1 MTTADHKLSHGLK
14 GIRMRFTPPAY
25 FPTGP
30 DHPLYQMPFRMMRSQ
45 IEGWP
50 RAIFEDPTW
59 QAPIPGGALFVMEPE
74 AIKTVLQTNAKNF
87 PQGELFRRIMKP
99 AWGKGLFVADEAA
112 WRMQRHA
119 VSGAFRPAEM
129 ASLTPFFTKAAETL
143 LASWHVRAG
152 ERIDIDQ
159 EMIKL
164 TFDVILKTLLSGASD
179 FNDREFLDQID
190 WLSKALG
197 KLKLSYL
204 LSPDS
209 YHKDRPSAA
218 PQARRFLI
226 NAIRTMIAR
235 RRKTG
240 PQGDLV
246 DLLFQGS
253 TPDDDKGLSDELVAD
268 NILGFIMAGHETTA
282 VSLTWVLYIIAAHPP
297 TRTRLLAEIKA
308 VAGEDPIRAKHIPQL
323 IFTKQVICETMRLYP
338 QAFSLTRVAQEATT
352 LAGQKVAAGQRV
364 NIPIYAIHRRAEMF
378 LDPHA
383 FDPDRFSPEK
393 TPPDRFAYLPFGAG
407 PRVCL
412 GAAFAMTEMI
422 SVVATLIRGATF
434 IPPDIS
440 TVWPLAKLSMRP
452 KGGMPMQ
459 IKVC

>member
-1 MTTADHKLSHGLK
+1 
-14 GIRMRFTPPAY
+14 MRFIPPAY
-25 FPTGP
+25 FPTGR

-50 RAIFEDPTW
+50 RAIFEDPSW

-74 AIKTVLQTNAKNF
+74 AIKTVLQTHAKNF

-129 ASLTPFFTKAAETL
+129 ESLTPFFAKAAETM

-159 EMIKL
+159 EMTKL

-179 FNDREFLDQID
+179 FKDHEFLDQID

-204 LSPDS
+204 LAPDS

-235 RRKTG
+235 RRATG

-246 DLLFQGS
+246 DLLIQGR

-282 VSLTWVLYIIAAHPP
+282 VTLTWVLYVIAAHPP
-297 TRTRLLAEIKA
+297 TRTRLLLEIKD
-308 VAGEDPIRAKHIPQL
+308 VAGQAPIDPHHIPKL
-323 IFTKQVICETMRLYP
+323 VFTRQVICETMRLYP
-338 QAFSLTRVAQEATT
+338 QAFSLTRVAQDATT
-352 LAGQKVAAGQRV
+352 LAGHKVSAGQRV
-364 NIPIYAIHRRAEMF
+364 NIPIYAIHRRAETF
-378 LDPHA
+378 PDPHA
-383 FDPDRFSPEK
+383 FDPDRFSADKPA
-393 TPPDRFAYLPFGAG
+393 PDRFAYLPFGAG
-407 PRVCL
+407 PRICL
-412 GAAFAMTEMI
+412 GAAFAMTEMVA
-422 SVVATLIRGATF
+422 VVATLIRGASF
-434 IPPDIS
+434 RPPPADV
-440 TVWPLAKLSMRP
+440 VWPLAKLSMRP
-452 KGGMPMQ
+452 RGGMSMQ
-459 IKVC
+459 VDVHK